1 MQLLA
6 RPSGVKKTSVFH
18 LLTDVSQPS
27 FLALLNTKSRP
38 LGQKAYMVYHQEAI
52 ISSIQCALST
62 QIHVAISIP
71 DVEISVSASK
81 GLWGKHMGG
90 DA

>member
-1 MQLLA
+1 
-6 RPSGVKKTSVFH
+6 
-18 LLTDVSQPS
+18 
-27 FLALLNTKSRP
+27 
-38 LGQKAYMVYHQEAI
+38 MVYHQEAI

-90 DA
+90 DALTLIIPISRQPILGIINKE